1 VESLGNDQNAREILD
16 QKLTE
21 LALLAKK
28 LCPDAKIEVNTKRYE
43 DEDGRLKVFP
53 PSCLSEAEEEALEEA
68 LTDRCLEILEGTDLF
83 ILCAVFDSTLAIQES
98 TLCRPCK
105 SGQASSGN

>member
-1 VESLGNDQNAREILD
+1 MKSAVNDKNARAILD

-28 LCPDAKIEVNTKRYE
+28 LCPDARVEVNTRRYE

-53 PSCLSEAEEEALEEA
+53 PSCLSEAEEEELEEA
-68 LTDRCLEILEGTDLF
+68 LTERCLEILEETDLF
-83 ILCAVFDSTLAIQES
+83 ILCAVFDSQI
-98 TLCRPCK
+98 
-105 SGQASSGN
+105 

>member
-1 VESLGNDQNAREILD
+1 MESPISDKKEREILD

-28 LCPDAKIEVNTKRYE
+28 LCPEAKVEVNTRRYE

-53 PSCLSEAEEEALEEA
+53 PSWLSEAEEEELEEA
-68 LTDRCLEILEGTDLF
+68 LTERCVEILEETNLF
-83 ILCAVFDSTLAIQES
+83 ILCAVFDSQ
-98 TLCRPCK
+98 R
-105 SGQASSGN
+105 

>member
-1 VESLGNDQNAREILD
+1 VESPISDKKEREMLD

-28 LCPDAKIEVNTKRYE
+28 LCPEAKVEVNTRRYE

-53 PSCLSEAEEEALEEA
+53 PSCLSEAEEEELEEA
-68 LTDRCLEILEGTDLF
+68 LTERCVEILEETNLF
-83 ILCAVFDSTLAIQES
+83 ILCAVFDSQ
-98 TLCRPCK
+98 R
-105 SGQASSGN
+105 

>member
-1 VESLGNDQNAREILD
+1 VESLVNDKKAREILD

-28 LCPDAKIEVNTKRYE
+28 LCPDAKVEANTKRYE

-53 PSCLSEAEEEALEEA
+53 PSCLSEAEEEELEEA
-68 LTDRCLEILEGTDLF
+68 LTERCIAILEETDLF
-83 ILCAVFDSTLAIQES
+83 ILCAVFDSQ
-98 TLCRPCK
+98 R
-105 SGQASSGN
+105 

>member
-1 VESLGNDQNAREILD
+1 MESQARAERERDKLD

-28 LCPDAKIEVNTKRYE
+28 LCPEAKVEVNTRRYE

-53 PSCLSEAEEEALEEA
+53 PAHLSEAEEEELEET
-68 LTDRCLEILEGTDLF
+68 LTEKCIEILEETGLF
-83 ILCAVFDSTLAIQES
+83 ILCAVFES
-98 TLCRPCK
+98 R
-105 SGQASSGN
+105 

>member
-1 VESLGNDQNAREILD
+1 VESPRSDRKRREILD

-28 LCPDAKIEVNTKRYE
+28 LCPEAKVEVYTRGYE

-53 PSCLSEAEEEALEEA
+53 PSCLSEAEEETLEEA

-83 ILCAVFDSTLAIQES
+83 ILCAVFDAQ
-98 TLCRPCK
+98 R
-105 SGQASSGN
+105 

>member
-1 VESLGNDQNAREILD
+1 MESLVNDKKKRAILD

-28 LCPDAKIEVNTKRYE
+28 LCPDAKVEVSTRRYE

-53 PSCLSEAEEEALEEA
+53 PSCLSEAEEEELEEA
-68 LTDRCLEILEGTDLF
+68 LTERCLEILEETDLF
-83 ILCAVFDSTLAIQES
+83 ILCAVFDSQS
-98 TLCRPCK
+98 
-105 SGQASSGN
+105 